1 MRSTIGFCL
10 MAAVTAVAGCGEA
23 ASLEK
28 ALIDALT
35 ARGTTALEEPGNL
48 VISYV
53 NDTDAPVQWQL
64 AWEGGG
70 ALEPTAF
77 TAQLDAG
84 QAQTITL
91 TGPVFRLWPG
101 PADRPGVAATVRPGG
116 PEPVEVPY
124 TGPALELGVDY
135 RLGDIVTCRISQA
148 SQGQYQ
154 IAVEV
159 AGGV

>member
-10 MAAVTAVAGCGEA
+10 AAALTAAAGCGEA

-28 ALIDALT
+28 ALIEAVT
-35 ARGTTALEEPGNL
+35 ARRTAALEEPGNL

-53 NDTDAPVQWQL
+53 NDTNAPVQWQL

-101 PADRPGVAATVRPGG
+101 RADRPGVAAIVRPAGV
-116 PEPVEVPY
+116 EPVEVPY
-124 TGPALELGVDY
+124 GGPALELGVDY
-135 RLGDIVTCRISQA
+135 RLGDIITCRISQA
-148 SQGQYQ
+148 PQGKYQ

-159 AGGV
+159 AGGI

>member
-1 MRSTIGFCL
+1 MRSTIGLCL
-10 MAAVTAVAGCGEA
+10 AVALAAAAGCGEA

-35 ARGTTALEEPGNL
+35 ARRTTGLEEPGNL

-53 NDTDAPVQWQL
+53 NDTNSPVQWQL

-91 TGPVFRLWPG
+91 TGPVFRVWPG
-101 PADRPGVAATVRPGG
+101 RPDRARVAATVRPAGA
-116 PEPVEVPY
+116 EPVEVPY
-124 TGPALELGVDY
+124 AGPALDLGVDY
-135 RLGDIVTCRISQA
+135 RLGDIITCRITEA
-148 SQGQYQ
+148 PRGQYQ
-154 IAVEV
+154 IVVEV
-159 AGGV
+159 AGGI